1 MDLKKVYYYLI
12 CLFAIF
18 VFFWGVVDFAN
29 AALGLSAS
37 KGSSPLEQAP
47 TLSTDGANEQSLDVY
62 YQRKMLYDRF
72 SDSLIRII
80 VSGLVFTYSR
90 IKLNKLEA

>member
-1 MDLKKVYYYLI
+1 MDLKKIYYYLI
-12 CLFAIF
+12 CLFALFI
-18 VFFWGVVDFAN
+18 FFWGVVDFAN
-29 AALGLSAS
+29 AAIGLSSAKTSTSVEPAPPLSAEGAS
-37 KGSSPLEQAP
+37 
-47 TLSTDGANEQSLDVY
+47 DQSLDIY

-72 SDSLIRII
+72 SDSLIRIV